1 MNGRS
6 YFRLITLTIPKDTQ
20 AAKKKQFSE
29 FLKLFAPPIT
39 FFDERRGF
47 ISAQFM
53 FPTRVSMPTS
63 SKLGCRAR
71 KFSGTI
77 GAAENSY
84 LLRSCLMQPGLGPS
98 KTSPL
103 ALTRAMTVKYSLKV
117 ITLNI

>member
-6 YFRLITLTIPKDTQ
+6 YFRLTTLTIPKDTP
-20 AAKKKQFSE
+20 AAKKNQFSE
-29 FLKLFAPPIT
+29 FLKPFAPPIT

-63 SKLGCRAR
+63 SKLGCRVR

-103 ALTRAMTVKYSLKV
+103 D
-117 ITLNI
+117 